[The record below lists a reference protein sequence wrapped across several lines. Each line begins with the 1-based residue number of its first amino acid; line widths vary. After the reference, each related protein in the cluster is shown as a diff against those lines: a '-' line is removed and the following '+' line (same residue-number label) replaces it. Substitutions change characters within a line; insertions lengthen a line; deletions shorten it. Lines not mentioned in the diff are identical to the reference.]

1 MQLTDSP
8 VIKEAICQGLVSS
21 AGMASESV
29 VQNCREA
36 VVDFTTALPLS
47 GKDVFTLVD
56 FATCLVDLLKKELE
70 NDRILLP
77 LLEGWA
83 FLFDLQIVHR
93 LISTGF
99 K

>member
-1 MQLTDSP
+1 
-8 VIKEAICQGLVSS
+8 
-21 AGMASESV
+21 V

-47 GKDVFTLVD
+47 GKDIFTLVD

-70 NDRILLP
+70 NDRILIP

-93 LISTGF
+93 LIPTSF